1 MEVAMLSL
9 KDRRTFG
16 GDGGSRGGSNR
27 GSQSGY
33 GGKDEGDRARDASD
47 AHTSSRDSDGAAT
60 SEAKAPTRQVTS
72 KTSATTETSTQP
84 ETKTGFEGSPEIGGW
99 SFNPAGGRY
108 GWQST
113 PGKAGE
119 AETYS
124 VQTGRVPSQFNIS
137 WGTDP
142 KQNLELEKAINAA
155 LSSKT
160 MQDALQYQAGRVIN
174 VRIGKLGPDTLA
186 NFDGM
191 NTITMDM
198 DKLKNI
204 NYGPFG
210 FGLSDPLSAISFS
223 NTPEGVFAHEVVH
236 AVRLDGVV
244 NRVAGPIFDELVTK
258 DNITLPA
265 THNLGSV
272 FDAVYSIHRTIE
284 LELNPLHPDNRPN
297 PNAPDPNDPHLKP
310 VLLDLGSGISLTE
323 NSGAAYSWGAGG
335 NRYATGWASATTGI
349 LAYDANN
356 DGTISGRGELALADY
371 VKGAETDLEGLKH
384 FDSNQDGSFDTKD
397 AAWTSFKVW
406 VDANQNGVSDAG
418 ELRSLDAADVAAIEL
433 KEQRHDKTLGVNV
446 HQGTGRYTTK
456 DGTTRTAVSVAL
468 GVDWAKVIEGATGID
483 LTSGRVPKTTALN
496 TASWKITL
504 NDPGPMTPAMA
515 LAAFAAAG
523 SAAAGQPATLVYE
536 GSTFTRDGKGA
547 INVSASVL
555 ANHGVFGAKHETS
568 THSVTAGDIVSDAI
582 DPARIAAS
590 HSLLPGVTLDV
601 QNALDRVAAS
611 TAGR

>member
-1 MEVAMLSL
+1 MLCLKDRRLMIAETGQMDGGDNSSASSSSGGSRDSSAENDARHSGDNSSASSSSGGSRDSSAENDARHASEFSGYNEPTTSTTQGSGTSFWDGIRSLWSDIVDALTPTPQDVAMLSAEAL
-9 KDRRTFG
+9 LAYKEDILNKLDITNKVDLEIAKENVRG
-16 GDGGSRGGSNR
+16 LASKAGSALSAVGFIND
-27 GSQSGY
+27 Y
-33 GGKDEGDRARDASD
+33 VEKYNETKSD
-47 AHTSSRDSDGAAT
+47 IT
-60 SEAKAPTRQVTS
+60 AKAH
-72 KTSATTETSTQP
+72 A
-84 ETKTGFEGSPEIGGW
+84 F
-99 SFNPAGGRY
+99 AG
-108 GWQST
+108 
-113 PGKAGE
+113 
-119 AETYS
+119 
-124 VQTGRVPSQFNIS
+124 V
-137 WGTDP
+137 
-142 KQNLELEKAINAA
+142 
-155 LSSKT
+155 
-160 MQDALQYQAGRVIN
+160 
-174 VRIGKLGPDTLA
+174 
-186 NFDGM
+186 
-191 NTITMDM
+191 
-198 DKLKNI
+198 
-204 NYGPFG
+204 
-210 FGLSDPLSAISFS
+210 
-223 NTPEGVFAHEVVH
+223 
-236 AVRLDGVV
+236 
-244 NRVAGPIFDELVTK
+244 
-258 DNITLPA
+258 
-265 THNLGSV
+265 LGSV
-272 FDAVYSIHRTIE
+272 GGAVVGAPAGPAGVATGAHIGAKVTQGYRE
-284 LELNPLHPDNRPN
+284 AAAAYLEGLLSNPSHPI
-297 PNAPDPNDPHLKP
+297 DPTLTQADIDLANEIVKSVQNNYGIPEGLGLDVPP

-335 NRYATGWASATTGI
+335 NRYVTGWASATTGI

-555 ANHGVFGAKHETS
+555 ANHGVFGAKNETS
-568 THSVTAGDIVSDAI
+568 THTVTAADIVSDAI
-582 DPARIAAS
+582 NPARIAAS
-590 HSLLPGVTLDV
+590 TILLPGVTLDV

-611 TAGR
+611 TAGRSTVLFDGVGMLFVDFRIRLILC